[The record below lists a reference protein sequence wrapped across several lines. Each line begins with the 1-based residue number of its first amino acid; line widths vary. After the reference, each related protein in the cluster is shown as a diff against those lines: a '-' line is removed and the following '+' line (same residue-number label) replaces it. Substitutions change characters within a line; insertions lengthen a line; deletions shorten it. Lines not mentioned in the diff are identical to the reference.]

1 MTLQYGA
8 QLTLGQI
15 APDFEAETTDGP
27 IRFGDWA
34 KDSWVVF
41 FSHPR
46 DFTPVCTTELGE
58 AARLKPE
65 WDKRGVK
72 VIGLSVDPLDK
83 HDAWAEDIHQTQGT
97 ALNFPMIADPSKHVS
112 QLYGMIHPEADPS
125 ITVRTVYVLDPARKV
140 CLTLTYPPSTGR
152 NFHEV
157 LRVIEALAQ
166 GGMTMVLV
174 THEMEFAARVA
185 DTIIYMHEGKVWE
198 TGPGDMLKHP
208 QTAELRDFLSHGL

>member
-1 MTLQYGA
+1 MMTLQYGA

-65 WDKRGVK
+65 FDKRGVK

-83 HDAWAEDIHQTQGT
+83 HDAWAEDIRQTQGT
-97 ALNFPMIADPSKHVS
+97 ALNFPMIADPSRHVS

-140 CLTLTYPPSTGR
+140 RLTLTYPPSTGR

-157 LRVIEALAQ
+157 LRVIDSLQLTDKHKVATPVNWQPGERAIIVPSLSDEEAAKRFPQ
-166 GGMTMVLV
+166 GWK
-174 THEMEFAARVA
+174 A
-185 DTIIYMHEGKVWE
+185 DRPYLRWV
-198 TGPGDMLKHP
+198 
-208 QTAELRDFLSHGL
+208 ELGQ